1 MQNVTICHFLIGKQ
15 NRMGAALS
23 DRHFNKR
30 LERVNAAV
38 HSVRPCQKSAS
49 QRLIIHLKLRFE
61 SLMVYHALN
70 RWRINA

>member
-1 MQNVTICHFLIGKQ
+1 MQNVTICHFLIEKQ

-38 HSVRPCQKSAS
+38 YSVRP
-49 QRLIIHLKLRFE
+49 
-61 SLMVYHALN
+61 
-70 RWRINA
+70 